1 MSITMMVFSFLILI
15 GLFLILLAALP
26 YIIYLF
32 GIYFGKK
39 VEKLHVENA
48 SELPEISV
56 VICAYE
62 EERNIGRKIQSICD
76 CTYPQD
82 KIEVV
87 IVIDKS
93 SDNTEGV
100 ARDKLT
106 ETNLKWIVHENNERT
121 GKNKSLN
128 MGIKMA
134 SHDIIIDTDA
144 DVIWAKDTVEILV
157 RRLVSDDRI
166 AAVSADL
173 QPNSGKDVV
182 TSLEKVYRSFF
193 GRMSEWESANDATY
207 SFNGNLIALKKSVIG
222 EITESIGPDDANIA
236 FVAIRKGYRT
246 IYENNA
252 KVYEELP
259 VNMKK
264 QYSQKARRAKGLI
277 QATLANRD
285 LLKLKR
291 PFSRLFYPLR
301 ISIYVVTPTIFFTG
315 LLLFAIGMAVLHPII
330 LLLLILGI
338 VLLSII
344 KRGNLITSF
353 ITNQFYLFMGLY
365 SRRKDAVIW
374 QSTSKKV
381 GE

>member
-1 MSITMMVFSFLILI
+1 MTVFSFLILI
-15 GLFLILLAALP
+15 GLFLLLLAALP

-32 GIYFGKK
+32 GIYLGKK
-39 VEKLHVENA
+39 VGKVNVENTA
-48 SELPEISV
+48 ELPEISV

-62 EERNIGRKIQSICD
+62 EERNIGKKIKSICD

-100 ARDKLT
+100 AREKLS
-106 ETNLKWIVHENNERT
+106 ETNLKWIVHENHERT

-144 DVIWAKDTVEILV
+144 DVIWARNTVEILV
-157 RRLVSDDRI
+157 RRLISDDKI

-173 QPNSGKDVV
+173 QPNAGKDVV

-246 IYENNA
+246 IYENDA

-301 ISIYVVTPTIFFTG
+301 LSIYVVTPTIFFAG
-315 LLLFAIGMAVLHPII
+315 LLLFVMGMAVMHPAI
-330 LLLLILGI
+330 LLLLILAVVI
-338 VLLSII
+338 LSII
-344 KRGNLITSF
+344 KRDNLITSF